1 MVTAPL
7 IDAAVLNE
15 FFEKAEMFLTPEY
28 LERLSDD
35 QEERCRRVAKEFPQ
49 WPELWDWAPATR
61 RLSLEDRKLWEPRL
75 DPLVAHL
82 KEADGPDVL
91 QTFQSWGDIPKW
103 LVDWATFWIH
113 LANPKAVWWARWVYT
128 PTTETGALLLVLD
141 NPAALKQDTLSL
153 AYVRVS
159 DAVQYLVALLEST
172 RALERLSPVF
182 RPMVTLAVVYS
193 VYMFT
198 MASWKLSEE
207 FTQVLPPFPVVVR
220 TLLGVNRWGGS
231 QIGPK
236 SHSN

>member
-1 MVTAPL
+1 MTAPL
-7 IDAAVLNE
+7 IDAAVLKE

-28 LERLSDD
+28 LERLSRD
-35 QEERCRRVAKEFPQ
+35 QEQRCRRVAQKFPQ
-49 WPELWDWAPATR
+49 WPELWDLAPATR

-75 DPLVAHL
+75 EPWIAHFQ
-82 KEADGPDVL
+82 EADGPNVL
-91 QTFQSWGDIPKW
+91 QTFEAWEDIPKW
-103 LVDWATFWIH
+103 LVDWATFWSH
-113 LANPKAVWWARWVYT
+113 LANPEAVWWARWVYT
-128 PTTETGALLLVLD
+128 PTTETGALLLLLD

-153 AYVRVS
+153 SYLRVS
-159 DAVQYLVALLEST
+159 DAVQYLAVLLEST
-172 RALERLSPVF
+172 RALEHMSPVF

-220 TLLGVNRWGGS
+220 MLLGVNRWEGS